1 MATIKNISAQALDA
15 LCSCPL
21 FKTLSRD
28 EISQYLEN
36 SNSKLCSF
44 EKGELIFDMDDE
56 PTDLLILI
64 KGSVDI
70 GKIFLDGRRSI
81 VTHFDEPGEIFGEV
95 LLFLNKDSY
104 DHFGEA
110 IARSEIL
117 MVSKKYI
124 LSDIGIG
131 IRTHQI
137 LSSNMINIL
146 AQKAFYLNGRVR
158 LLLGSTLRSKIAY
171 LIVNETNCDPKTPIT
186 IGRENLSE
194 LLGAARPS
202 VSRELMKMHDEGLIN
217 VDGKKIYGVDF
228 DGLADL
234 I

>member
-1 MATIKNISAQALDA
+1 MATIKNISEQTLDV
-15 LCSCPL
+15 LTGCPL
-21 FKTLSRD
+21 FKTISRD
-28 EISQYLEN
+28 EISEYLAN
-36 SNSKLCSF
+36 SGSKLCSF
-44 EKGELIFDMDDE
+44 KKGELIFDMDDS
-56 PTDLLILI
+56 PADLLILI

-95 LLFLNKDSY
+95 LLFLNKNSY
-104 DHFGEA
+104 EHFGEA
-110 IARSEIL
+110 IAQSEVL
-117 MVSKKYI
+117 MVPKKYI

-131 IRTHQI
+131 IRVHRI

-171 LIVNETNCDPKTPIT
+171 LIVNETKCDPNTPLV
-186 IGRENLSE
+186 IGREKLSE

-228 DGLADL
+228 DSLADL